1 MSNKG
6 ENMLNF
12 FKKSKEEKLNETEN
26 ETENSETE
34 NSSNAKVE
42 VSPVE
47 VIEQKEQTANIVF
60 DKEAEYMSSAAINNG
75 AIKTEEPEDTPQPLT
90 QRELKYLKRANYDEL
105 IKKCTKAY
113 LLKNIK
119 TNQMAEIRAFSS
131 FHACNILGWKNT
143 QVRIIEE
150 KEVEPIKEE
159 NK

>member
-1 MSNKG
+1 
-6 ENMLNF
+6 MLNF

-26 ETENSETE
+26 EIENSPNT
-34 NSSNAKVE
+34 KE

-47 VIEQKEQTANIVF
+47 VIEQKEQIEPKEQTTNIVF

-75 AIKTEEPEDTPQPLT
+75 AIKTEEPKDTLDTPQPLT